1 MANELKRSATEAVR
15 DDSPGAAISH
25 PPKRATTYRRGATGP
40 AVAEIRARLH
50 RLGLL
55 ADGTGDVFDVELDSA
70 VRQFQQE
77 RGIAVDGIVGP
88 QTFRRLE
95 EARWQLGDRVLA
107 YLPGHL
113 VVGDDVLGLQERL
126 TGLGFQPGRP
136 DGIFGIRTD
145 HAVREFQ
152 LNTGLPTDGTA
163 GPETFRALARL
174 TRAVSGGASTLLR
187 EQQAFDVLRT
197 GVTHKVVLIDAGPD
211 HLHRGHSANGVSEAD
226 IALDIARRV
235 EGRLA
240 ALGTTV
246 LVTGPARSG
255 HTSFDESARAAIA
268 NEVNSDVVIS
278 LHCDTHSSDYANG
291 MAAFYFGVLSG
302 RTNSIGGQ
310 KLAELLLDEIEVRT
324 NALNCG
330 AHPKTWDL
338 LRLTRMPAVHL
349 DLGYL
354 TNPDDAARLL
364 DPGHRDQIAKAVT
377 AALIRFF
384 APPPHE

>member
-1 MANELKRSATEAVR
+1 M
-15 DDSPGAAISH
+15 
-25 PPKRATTYRRGATGP
+25 
-40 AVAEIRARLH
+40 VAEVRARLH
-50 RLGLL
+50 RLGLVE
-55 ADGTGDVFDVELDSA
+55 DGRGDAFDDDLDRA

-77 RGIAVDGIVGP
+77 RGIAVDGIVGT

-95 EARWQLGDRVLA
+95 EARWRLGDRVLSF
-107 YLPGHL
+107 LPGHL
-113 VVGDDVLGLQERL
+113 MVGDDVLALQERL
-126 TGLGFQPGRP
+126 TGLGFSPGRP
-136 DGIFGIRTD
+136 DGIFGRLTD

-163 GPETFRALARL
+163 GPDTFRALGRL
-174 TRAVSGGASTLLR
+174 TRTVSGGASTILR

-211 HLHRGHSANGVSEAD
+211 HLHRGHSGNGLSEQDIAAD
-226 IALDIARRV
+226 IASRV

-246 LVTGPARSG
+246 LVTGPARAG

-268 NEVNSDVVIS
+268 NEVGADVVIS
-278 LHCDTHSSDYANG
+278 LHCDAHSNPLAHG
-291 MAAFYFGVLSG
+291 MAAFYFGAVNG
-302 RTNSIGGQ
+302 RTSSVAGHA
-310 KLAELLLDEIEVRT
+310 LAELLLEEIAVRSS
-324 NALNCG
+324 ASSCG
-330 AHPKTWDL
+330 AHPKTWEL

-354 TNPDDAARLL
+354 TNPEDGARLG
-364 DPGHRDQIAKAVT
+364 DPTGRDQIAKAIT

-384 APPPHE
+384 APPPPD

>member
-1 MANELKRSATEAVR
+1 M
-15 DDSPGAAISH
+15 
-25 PPKRATTYRRGATGP
+25 
-40 AVAEIRARLH
+40 VAEVRTRLH
-50 RLGLL
+50 RLGLVE
-55 ADGTGDVFDVELDSA
+55 DGGGDEFDAELDRA

-77 RGIAVDGIVGP
+77 RGIAVDGLVGT

-95 EARWQLGDRVLA
+95 EARWRLGDRVLSF
-107 YLPGHL
+107 LPGHL
-113 VVGDDVLGLQERL
+113 MVGDDVLALQERL
-126 TGLGFQPGRP
+126 TGLGFSPGRP
-136 DGIFGIRTD
+136 DGIFGRLTD

-163 GPETFRALARL
+163 GPDTFRALGRL
-174 TRAVSGGASTLLR
+174 TRTVSGGASTVLR

-211 HLHRGHSANGVSEAD
+211 HLHRGHIGSGLSEQDIAAD
-226 IALDIARRV
+226 IASRV

-246 LVTGPARSG
+246 LVTGPARAG

-268 NEVNSDVVIS
+268 NEVGADVVIS
-278 LHCDTHSSDYANG
+278 LHCDAHANPLAHG
-291 MAAFYFGVLSG
+291 MAAFYFGTLSG
-302 RTNSIGGQ
+302 RTSSVAGQ
-310 KLAELLLDEIEVRT
+310 ALAELLLEEIAVRS
-324 NALNCG
+324 AASSCG
-330 AHPKTWDL
+330 AHPKTWEL

-354 TNPDDAARLL
+354 TNPQDGARLG
-364 DPGHRDQIAKAVT
+364 DPTGRDQIAKAIT

-384 APPPHE
+384 APPPAD

>member
-1 MANELKRSATEAVR
+1 MRPPDASHGL
-15 DDSPGAAISH
+15 AADAC
-25 PPKRATTYRRGATGP
+25 RLGDTGP
-40 AVAEIRARLH
+40 AVAEVRARLH

-55 ADGTGDVFDVELDSA
+55 ADGHGDTFDADVDRA

-77 RGIAVDGIVGP
+77 RGITVDGVVGP
-88 QTFRRLE
+88 VTFRRLE
-95 EARWQLGDRVLA
+95 EARWRLGDRVLQ
-107 YLPGHL
+107 YLPGHAM
-113 VVGDDVLGLQERL
+113 VGDDVLALQERL
-126 TGLGFQPGRP
+126 TGLGFSPGRA
-136 DGIFGIRTD
+136 DGIFGRGTD

-163 GPETFRALARL
+163 GPDTFRALGRL
-174 TRAVSGGASTLLR
+174 TRTVSGGASALLR

-197 GVTHKVVLIDAGPD
+197 GVTHKVVLMDAGPD
-211 HLHRGHSANGVSEAD
+211 RMARRHVGGGLSEED
-226 IALDIARRV
+226 IAADVAARV

-268 NEVNSDVVIS
+268 NEVSADVVVS
-278 LHCDTHSSDYANG
+278 LHCDAHPNPSAQG
-291 MAAFYFGVLSG
+291 MAAFYFGTVTGATHSVA
-302 RTNSIGGQ
+302 GQ
-310 KLAELLLDEIEVRT
+310 ALAQLLLEELAIRT
-324 NALNCG
+324 SARSCG
-330 AHPKTWDL
+330 AHPKTWEL

-354 TNPDDAARLL
+354 TNDQDAARLGS
-364 DPGHRDQIAKAVT
+364 PEGRDLVARAIT

-384 APPPHE
+384 APPPQD